1 MDGVMNILAI
11 EVKIEQLQK
20 AIKPISHKQ
29 RTRNQNSANSIEGQ
43 KVNEEK
49 LRMQLE
55 NFLNMH
61 HNLF

>member
-1 MDGVMNILAI
+1 MNILAI

-20 AIKPISHKQ
+20 VTKPISHKQ
-29 RTRNQNSANSIEGQ
+29 RTRNQNLASSIEGQ
-43 KVNEEK
+43 EVSAEE
-49 LRMQLE
+49 LRLQLE

>member
-11 EVKIEQLQK
+11 EAKIEQLQR
-20 AIKPISHKQ
+20 ATKPISHKQ
-29 RTRNQNSANSIEGQ
+29 RTRNQNLASSIEGQ
-43 KVNEEK
+43 EVNAKE

-55 NFLNMH
+55 NFLNGH

>member
-11 EVKIEQLQK
+11 VAKIEQLQK
-20 AIKPISHKQ
+20 TTKFISHKQ
-29 RTRNQNSANSIEGQ
+29 RTRNQNSTSSIEGQ
-43 KVNEEK
+43 EVSGKN

-55 NFLNMH
+55 NFLNEH